1 MPPACL
7 PSTTHPLLL
16 SSQPSVAT
24 RKTIKTEPPSSN
36 PAVCQVVEQG
46 FAVVSTPDIP
56 TTLDHTIPLTP
67 AQIKREKVEARGL
80 NGVESGRRG
89 VQAASFPLVH
99 PPSSLSTHSSS
110 SSFPLI
116 QTTSLLKCP
125 APHCGYCSLSIP
137 DIQVH
142 IAGCRPSSSASAPAP
157 VVHVDIKDS
166 NLGVKGEVKREE
178 AVDPLA
184 KKEIEEQPNQEEE
197 VEDESDEVQS
207 ISSTSSSPACCP
219 ETSCTYTT
227 HSLSSLQ
234 AHAIMHQRKAILQAA
249 GRSVCPVCR
258 EDFGNLAALKKH
270 VEETHGERKGG
281 TIVCNLQECGKVI
294 DGPQFYRH
302 VLHNH
307 YGSKYKLKCDQC
319 EYRASTTTH
328 LRNHLM
334 KHLDERPHKCN
345 DCDKAFRSR
354 PQLAEHQAAT
364 HRDSEKENCDK
375 CEKTFASKGK
385 LSKHKQ
391 LHHSDQSH
399 DCPDCEKTFSSRA
412 GLKSHERRVHKSGEG
427 AEGRGLCPE
436 CGSGGNACKCGK
448 ASISTA
454 CPVCGKQ
461 VWNESIRASE
471 RCSSHQVVAR
481 NLASHLHYHRQS
493 ALRPYICQ
501 QCSATFTH
509 ASRF

>member
-1 MPPACL
+1 MPPVTL
-7 PSTTHPLLL
+7 PTTLHPLLL
-16 SSQPSVAT
+16 SSQPSPAA
-24 RKTIKTEPPSSN
+24 RKTIKTEPSSSSL
-36 PAVCQVVEQG
+36 AMCQRVEQS

-56 TTLDHTIPLTP
+56 PVMDHTPLTP
-67 AQIKREKVEARGL
+67 AQIKRENVEARGL
-80 NGVESGRRG
+80 NNGLEGGRRG

-125 APHCGYCSLSIP
+125 APHCGYCSLSIR

-142 IAGCRPSSSASAPAP
+142 IAGCRPPSSSANAPAP
-157 VVHVDIKDS
+157 VVHVDIRDS

-184 KKEIEEQPNQEEE
+184 KKEIEEQATEEE
-197 VEDESDEVQS
+197 IEDESDEVQS
-207 ISSTSSSPACCP
+207 VSSTSSSPACCP
-219 ETSCTYTT
+219 ESSCTYITT
-227 HSLSSLQ
+227 SLSSLQ
-234 AHAIMHQRKAILQAA
+234 AHSIMHQRKAILQAA

-258 EDFGNLAALKKH
+258 EDFGNLTALKKH
-270 VEETHGERKGG
+270 VEENHGERKNG
-281 TIVCNLQECGKVI
+281 TIVCSLRDCGKVI

-364 HRDSEKENCDK
+364 HRDSDEENCDK
-375 CEKTFASKGK
+375 CERKCVSKGK

-399 DCPDCEKTFSSRA
+399 ICPECEKTFSSRA
-412 GLKSHERRVHKSGEG
+412 GLKSHERRVHRNEGGGEG
-427 AEGRGLCPE
+427 EGLCPE
-436 CGSGGNACKCGK
+436 CGVGGAACKCGK
-448 ASISTA
+448 ASTPTA

-461 VWNESIRASE
+461 V
-471 RCSSHQVVAR
+471 
-481 NLASHLHYHRQS
+481 
-493 ALRPYICQ
+493 
-501 QCSATFTH
+501 
-509 ASRF
+509 